1 MNLYLL
7 RLQQTI
13 IFGWQDAGEIAKE
26 CHLNRLALY
35 IDILRSFL
43 RWRLRSMQYNKERF
57 WELPQDEK
65 KKLGKLYRSKNI
77 QSDKWMAECYENYK
91 FLNKWKDYKWN
102 TSGSRYHKRL
112 MAYTKRYNM
121 GRGCIV
127 HYDVVLERNHGLNGS
142 ITIGNNVIIQKHVYI
157 DYSGEVVI
165 GDNVQITNGT
175 IIETHH
181 HAFHSNPLLSG
192 DIITPTKLIVGDGVV
207 IDSRAIILASCHK
220 IGRNARIGAGAVIT
234 KDVPDNAIVVGVPG
248 KVIRIIEQT
257 K

>member
-1 MNLYLL
+1 MKIYLL
-7 RLQQTI
+7 RLYQTI
-13 IFGWQDAGEIAKE
+13 TFGWQDTEEIANKF
-26 CHLNRLALY
+26 HLNRLALFM
-35 IDILRSFL
+35 DVLKSFL
-43 RWRLRSMQYNKERF
+43 RWRVRSMQYFKERF
-57 WELPQDEK
+57 WELSQDEK
-65 KKLGKLYRSKNI
+65 EKLGKQYMLRNV
-77 QSDKWMAECYENYK
+77 QSDRWMAECYENYK

-102 TSGSRYHKRL
+102 TSGTRYHKRL

-121 GRGCIV
+121 GRNCIV

-142 ITIGNNVIIQKHVYI
+142 ITIGNNVILQKHVYI

-181 HAFHSNPLLSG
+181 HASHSNPFLSG
-192 DIITPTKLIVGDGVV
+192 DIITPTKLVIADGVV
-207 IDSRAIILASCHK
+207 IGSRSIILSSCHY
-220 IGRNARIGAGAVIT
+220 IGRNSRIGAGAVIT

-248 KVIRIIEQT
+248 KIVRIINQT